1 MSATQLELPGLPD
14 GDPEPEPTNSAR
26 PRLLDGT
33 RLLGP
38 FQGSGFRDDRY
49 LVRRADG
56 QTILMSSLLYL
67 VTTQIDGRRD
77 VEAVAQAVSVASGR
91 RLTVPNL
98 RLLLDNKLLPLGIA
112 GFGEPRAAADRADPI
127 LALGGRCV
135 LVPPRVVH
143 TLAGALAPLFSP
155 LAVLVWLT
163 AFAAFEVWAFASIGT
178 VAESLGR
185 VLLEPGYLLAF
196 LGLIVAS
203 MLFHELGHAAACR
216 YGGGRP
222 GAIGAGLYLMLP
234 AFYTN
239 VTDAYRLPRRA
250 RVRTD
255 LGGIYFNAG
264 LHRDPGRRAG
274 REQGRRCSSP

>member
-1 MSATQLELPGLPD
+1 MHA
-14 GDPEPEPTNSAR
+14 
-26 PRLLDGT
+26 
-33 RLLGP
+33 
-38 FQGSGFRDDRY
+38 
-49 LVRRADG
+49 
-56 QTILMSSLLYL
+56 
-67 VTTQIDGRRD
+67 
-77 VEAVAQAVSVASGR
+77 
-91 RLTVPNL
+91 
-98 RLLLDNKLLPLGIA
+98 
-112 GFGEPRAAADRADPI
+112 
-127 LALGGRCV
+127 
-135 LVPPRVVH
+135 
-143 TLAGALAPLFSP
+143 LAGALAPLFSP

-163 AFAAFEVWAFASIGT
+163 AFAAFEVWAFASIGA
-178 VAESLGR
+178 VSESLSR

-255 LGGIYFNAG
+255 LGGIYFNAVFIVILG
-264 LHRDPGRRAG
+264 GVLAASRGAV
-274 REQGRRCSSP
+274 CSSP